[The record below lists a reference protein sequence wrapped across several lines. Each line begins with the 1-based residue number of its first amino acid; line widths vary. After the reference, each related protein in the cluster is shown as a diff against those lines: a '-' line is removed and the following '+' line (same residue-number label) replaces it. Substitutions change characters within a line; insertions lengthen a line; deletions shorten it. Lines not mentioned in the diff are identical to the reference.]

1 MAGVLPG
8 KSDLEAFPTPKW
20 SPKAVWTPLGA
31 VLGPFWK
38 HFGTIFG
45 QFLDNFGQNLDEVLC
60 ALVRTTK
67 LELFSAL
74 FILSRKFIL
83 FITLRNESKFIVV
96 VVVESVFVEYLSLPG
111 TKNFAPGAMEFLSTG
126 TVLGFLFG

>member
-1 MAGVLPG
+1 MVEVLDENLG
-8 KSDLEAFPTPKW
+8 LEAFPTPKW
-20 SPKAVWTPLGA
+20 TPKAVWTPLGA

-45 QFLDNFGQNLDEVLC
+45 QFLDNFGQNFDEVLY

-83 FITLRNESKFIVV
+83 FITLRNESKFIVL

>member
-1 MAGVLPG
+1 M
-8 KSDLEAFPTPKW
+8 
-20 SPKAVWTPLGA
+20 
-31 VLGPFWK
+31 
-38 HFGTIFG
+38 
-45 QFLDNFGQNLDEVLC
+45 DNFGQNFDEVLY

-96 VVVESVFVEYLSLPG
+96 VVESVFVEYLSLPG
-111 TKNFAPGAMEFLSTG
+111 TKNFAPGAMEFLTTG
-126 TVLGFLFG
+126 TVLGFLLG

>member
-1 MAGVLPG
+1 M
-8 KSDLEAFPTPKW
+8 
-20 SPKAVWTPLGA
+20 
-31 VLGPFWK
+31 
-38 HFGTIFG
+38 
-45 QFLDNFGQNLDEVLC
+45 DNFGQNFDEVLY

-83 FITLRNESKFIVV
+83 FITLRNESKFIVL
-96 VVVESVFVEYLSLPG
+96 VVVENVFVEYLSLPG

>member
-1 MAGVLPG
+1 M
-8 KSDLEAFPTPKW
+8 
-20 SPKAVWTPLGA
+20 
-31 VLGPFWK
+31 
-38 HFGTIFG
+38 
-45 QFLDNFGQNLDEVLC
+45 DNFGQNFDEVLY

-83 FITLRNESKFIVV
+83 FITLRNESKFIV